1 MDADDLQRAVF
12 SSRSVLASVR
22 PDQMDG
28 PTPCQSW
35 RVRDLINHMIESPVF
50 AAVVMETGDWRNHTG
65 EPVDHAAGD
74 YMAAYDAVT
83 ARSVRS
89 FKADGALSKLVKLPF
104 GDLPGSVYLRIAT
117 GDAFVHGW
125 DLAKATGTSTDLDP
139 ELAEE
144 LIAAIRPL
152 LPEQMRGPD
161 GRAPFGPEVAVPEH
175 APAADRLAG
184 FVGRRP

>member
-1 MDADDLQRAVF
+1 MDVDDLQRAMIA
-12 SSRSVLASVR
+12 SRSVLASVR
-22 PDQMDG
+22 PDQMDD

-35 RVRDLINHMIESPVF
+35 RVRDLINHMIESPAF
-50 AAVVMETGDWRNHTG
+50 AAVVMETGDWKNHAG
-65 EPVDHAAGD
+65 EPADHAAGD
-74 YMAAYDAVT
+74 YMAAYDAVM
-83 ARSVRS
+83 ARSIRS
-89 FKADGALSKLVKLPF
+89 FKADGALSKLVMLPF
-104 GDLPGSVYLRIAT
+104 ADLPGATYLSIAT

-125 DLAKATGTSTDLDP
+125 DLAKATGRSTDLDP

-152 LPEQMRGPD
+152 LPERMRGPD
-161 GRAPFGPEVAVPEH
+161 GQAPFGPEVAVPGD

>member
-1 MDADDLQRAVF
+1 MDADDLQRAVI
-12 SSRSVLASVR
+12 SSRSVLALVR
-22 PDQMDG
+22 PDQMDD

-35 RVRDLINHMIESPVF
+35 KVRDLISHMIEAPAF

-65 EPVDHAAGD
+65 ESVDDAAGD

-83 ARSVRS
+83 ARSIRS
-89 FKADGALSKLVKLPF
+89 FKADGALSQLVKLPF
-104 GDLPGSVYLRIAT
+104 ADLPGATYLKIAT

-125 DLAKATGTSTDLDP
+125 DLAKATGRSTDLDP

-144 LIAAIRPL
+144 LLAAIRPL
-152 LPEQMRGPD
+152 LREQMRGPD
-161 GRAPFGPEVAVPEH
+161 GQAPFGPEVAVPAH

>member
-1 MDADDLQRAVF
+1 MDVDDLRRAVM

-22 PDQMDG
+22 PDQMDD

-35 RVRDLINHMIESPVF
+35 KVRDLIKHMIDAPAF

-65 EPVDHAAGD
+65 ESADHTGGD
-74 YMAAYDAVT
+74 YLAAYDAAT
-83 ARSVRS
+83 ARAISS
-89 FKADGALSKLVKLPF
+89 FTADGALSKVVKLPF
-104 GDLPGSVYLRIAT
+104 GDLPGTAYLNIAT

-125 DLAKATGTSTDLDP
+125 DLAKATGRSTDLDP

-152 LPEQMRGPD
+152 LPEQLRGPD
-161 GRAPFGPEVAVPEH
+161 GQAPFGPEVVVPEH